1 MTKLWRYRVDYRR
14 RNTPLRREFHAV
26 VAATDADDA
35 RAQVAKLDPL
45 FLRDQKGNP
54 TTVRTPRRM
63 GTAEPPDSIDVAKW
77 EADRMT
83 VTHEWHGHT
92 IETEVAE

>member
-1 MTKLWRYRVDYRR
+1 
-14 RNTPLRREFHAV
+14 
-26 VAATDADDA
+26 VAAA
-35 RAQVAKLDPL
+35 RDPL
-45 FLRDQKGNP
+45 FRLDPEGKP

-63 GTAEPPDSIDVAKW
+63 GEVPPLDPIDVAKW
-77 EADRMT
+77 EADRMI